1 VRYSILLIALIL
13 SSCLRN
19 PAGTPVP
26 EETEDKA
33 IVFPE
38 FYAEF
43 PVVVGESG
51 VPYEL
56 DGVTLRA
63 LMIAAN
69 DYIPPNSQPRECWQ
83 TQEGQEYRVI
93 RRGDIIFV
101 QIGVNLRYCKPKFMM
116 FDDGMR
122 YAISTDGRILRRLA
136 TGEPDGSR
144 LIPSDAGVE
153 KSYPVPKELMG
164 EILAGRGA
172 PSFIPP
178 QWRKDGGSPAN
189 LEPAPHSPEAPDGGT
204 PGDGGSPADGG
215 SSPGPGL

>member
-1 VRYSILLIALIL
+1 VRYCILLSALIL
-13 SSCLRN
+13 SNCLRN
-19 PAGTPVP
+19 PAGAPVP
-26 EETEDKA
+26 EETEDKS
-33 IVFPE
+33 IIFPE

-43 PVVVGESG
+43 PVVVGESAA
-51 VPYEL
+51 PYEM

-69 DYIPPNSQPRECWQ
+69 DYIPPSSQPRECWQ

-101 QIGVNLRYCKPKFMM
+101 QIGVNLRYCKPKFMV

-144 LIPSDAGVE
+144 LIPSDAGVRKFE
-153 KSYPVPKELMG
+153 PLSKEEM
-164 EILAGRGA
+164 EFILSGQGA

-178 QWRKDGGSPAN
+178 QWQKDGGRPAS
-189 LEPAPHSPEAPDGGT
+189 LEPQPHPAEAPDGGT
-204 PGDGGSPADGG
+204 SGDGG
-215 SSPGPGL
+215 SSPGSGL